1 MALLFCCQGAEKLM
15 VAGSGSPAYDGPMNT
30 TANATATR
38 RRAPLFIPKTI
49 DLDQLPAVQ
58 RKADLAD
65 ITPFPMEAGD
75 RISVKIINYRGEL
88 TSYGHNYTLGSVAE
102 YAARY
107 GNDVEARVALSK
119 ERGENLYY
127 AIAEA
132 VVISAHPQAP
142 VKRLELEMGS
152 VIEMDGQRFQILQ
165 SPNDNL
171 QLVPFPAN

>member
-1 MALLFCCQGAEKLM
+1 
-15 VAGSGSPAYDGPMNT
+15 MNT

-49 DLDQLPAVQ
+49 DIEQIPAIQ

-65 ITPFPMEAGD
+65 ITPFPLEAGD
-75 RISVKIINYRGEL
+75 RISVKIINYQGQPR
-88 TSYGHNYTLGSVAE
+88 SYGHNYTLGSVAE

-107 GNDVEARVALSK
+107 GKDVEAQIAISK
-119 ERGENLYY
+119 ERGESLYF

-132 VVISAHPQAP
+132 VVISAHWQAP
-142 VKRLELEMGS
+142 VKRLELELGTI
-152 VIEMDGQRFQILQ
+152 IEMDGQRLQILQ

-171 QLVPFPAN
+171 QLVPVPAS